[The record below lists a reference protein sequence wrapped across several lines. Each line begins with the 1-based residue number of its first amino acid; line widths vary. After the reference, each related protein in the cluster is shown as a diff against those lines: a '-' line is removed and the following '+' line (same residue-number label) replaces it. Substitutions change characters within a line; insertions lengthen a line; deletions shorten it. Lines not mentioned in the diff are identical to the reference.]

1 MKKLTATSESNE
13 HISLVNSLL
22 KDVDD
27 LKRKANNL
35 TKENKY
41 LKDRLYNL
49 EYRSNAIERAI
60 DQLKDSVNR
69 VLRIFKQ

>member
-1 MKKLTATSESNE
+1 MKKLTATSEANE